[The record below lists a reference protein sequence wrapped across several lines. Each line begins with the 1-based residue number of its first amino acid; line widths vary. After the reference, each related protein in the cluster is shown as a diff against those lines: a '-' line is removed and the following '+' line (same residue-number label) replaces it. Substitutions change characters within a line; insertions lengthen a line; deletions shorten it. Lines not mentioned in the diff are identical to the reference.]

1 MELGTRCPRHRPDD
15 AARRTPKLR
24 DRRGPPYAVPLAGR
38 AWPPPSRRPGSAEW
52 GARGEPLSVPLGEAQ
67 SPLRSRGASLTIVLT
82 IISVRSGDRAW
93 LSAPSCPAEPRP
105 TALPELGRGCSGRRP
120 WLHLSRMWTLKF
132 GGAQDSSSQAPGGQ
146 CWVGLDADR
155 GSEACRK
162 RRSSGE

>member
-1 MELGTRCPRHRPDD
+1 MELGTRCQTTRHAEPRSSVTGGGPHTLSRWPVVPGHPQ
-15 AARRTPKLR
+15 AGGLALR
-24 DRRGPPYAVPLAGR
+24 SGVLVG
-38 AWPPPSRRPGSAEW
+38 G
-52 GARGEPLSVPLGEAQ
+52 PLSVPLGEAQ

-105 TALPELGRGCSGRRP
+105 TALPELGRGHSGRRP